1 VLTVNKILS
10 GKEAEAAP
18 TASTNVKAAIT
29 APTNAVRKQ
38 NQSGERT

>member
-18 TASTNVKAAIT
+18 TASTKVKAVQA
-29 APTNAVRKQ
+29 APTNAVR
-38 NQSGERT
+38 NQSKSGEVK